1 MKHFLTY
8 VKHSYDVIVET
19 EARTSI
25 CLEHD
30 IEAFVVHT
38 FAKYMETPNIPSEA
52 IAIKMLTTVNETGE
66 KRKLHFQQIAEECL
80 LIDGL
85 KLNARKWPS
94 KKYYKEMGV
103 IALEH
108 RAYSQ
113 RPPELMYEKI
123 ANHFEE
129 MSYILNNIRTPL
141 GP

>member
-8 VKHSYDVIVET
+8 VKHSYDVIIET
-19 EARTSI
+19 EARTSVN
-25 CLEHD
+25 LEHE

-38 FAKYMETPNIPSEA
+38 FAKYMEQPNIPTDA
-52 IAIKMLTTVNETGE
+52 IAIKMMTTVSESGE
-66 KRKLHFQQIAEECL
+66 IRKQHFQQIAEECL

-85 KLNARKWPS
+85 KLNSRRWPS
-94 KKYYKEMGV
+94 KKYYKDMGV

-108 RAYSQ
+108 RAYSET
-113 RPPELMYEKI
+113 PPELMYEKI